1 MTQEENGEILPR
13 KEGHL
18 MTDYFADRLLTELPS
33 SDPIQAAFDAQDVS
47 RTVGFDFKNFQD
59 TVPRALDELRET
71 REAFQEAG
79 PAGREHF
86 GDEIADIMFSLV
98 NLTRHAGNTE
108 FGSLNDYAH
117 DTNTATTTLE
127 LVDQIESGIKEVAA
141 IPAEQLDEIKVA
153 MEKYFSIGM
162 SQAIKLA
169 IINKFDPETILK
181 ANVEKYLLRCK
192 AIETLAAQDGKQWAD
207 LAREGEIVDYW
218 KRAKTILS

>member
-1 MTQEENGEILPR
+1 MTQEENGETLR
-13 KEGHL
+13 RNEREY
-18 MTDYFADRLLTELPS
+18 MTDYFADRLLLGLPDA
-33 SDPIQAAFDAQDVS
+33 DPVQAAFDAQDIS
-47 RTVGFDFKNFQD
+47 RAVGFDFKDFQD

-71 REAFQEAG
+71 REAFQEG

-108 FGSLNDYAH
+108 LGNLDEYA
-117 DTNTATTTLE
+117 DDANSANTTFE
-127 LVDQIESGIKEVAA
+127 LVDQIELGINKVAA
-141 IPAEQLDEIKVA
+141 IPVEQSDEIKAA
-153 MEKYFSIGM
+153 MQSFFSEGM
-162 SQAIKLA
+162 ARAIKLA
-169 IINKFDPETILK
+169 HINKFDPETILK
-181 ANVEKYLLRCK
+181 SNVEKYLLRCK